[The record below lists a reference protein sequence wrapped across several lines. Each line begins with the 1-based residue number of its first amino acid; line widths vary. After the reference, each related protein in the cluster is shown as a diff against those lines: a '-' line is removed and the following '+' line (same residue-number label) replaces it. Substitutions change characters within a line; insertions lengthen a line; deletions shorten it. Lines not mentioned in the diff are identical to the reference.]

1 MSNIKKII
9 EWKFPPFDVAK
20 KRLQEAGIG
29 LFDDLPSRKS
39 WKKAIQKKR
48 VLLNGEI
55 GKTSSWVSIGDSIE
69 IIRKKNVKNIIKTS
83 TEKIKVLYNDS
94 DIVVVVKPSGIPTS
108 GNYKV
113 TLCSIIQN
121 QLNNRD
127 LHPAHRIDKNTHGL
141 VVFYKNLKAAKWLGN
156 AFENRTISKTYFALV
171 EGDIMG
177 GGFQIK
183 TKIESK
189 NSHSIITKIGTTN
202 WPIHGRATFVQINP
216 ITGRKHQ
223 IRKHLKV
230 MGHPIV
236 GEDIYCKGERF
247 KGQGLFLSCVKLSFV
262 NPKTGKH
269 IKVETALPRKFKR
282 VLHKLDLS

>member
-1 MSNIKKII
+1 MSNIKQII
-9 EWKFPPFDVAK
+9 EWEFPPFDVSK

-39 WKKAIQKKR
+39 WKKAIQENR

-69 IIRKKNVKNIIKTS
+69 IIPKKNAKNSIKTI

-94 DIVVVVKPSGIPTS
+94 DIIVVVKPSGIPTS
-108 GNYKV
+108 GNHKV

-121 QLNNRD
+121 QLNNRY
-127 LHPAHRIDKNTHGL
+127 LHPSHRIDKNTHGL
-141 VVFYKNLKAAKWLGN
+141 VVFYKNMKAAKWLGN

-171 EGDIMG
+171 EGEIKG
-177 GGFQIK
+177 LEFQIK
-183 TKIESK
+183 TKIQSK
-189 NSHSIITKIGTTN
+189 DSHSIITKIGTTN
-202 WPIHGRATFVQINP
+202 WPVHGKATFVQISP

-236 GEDIYCKGERF
+236 GEDLYCKGDRF

-262 NPKTGKH
+262 NPITEKH
-269 IKVETALPRKFKR
+269 IQVETALPRKFKK